1 MGAGIK
7 DPKIQGQLKELE
19 TDTAQAGVE
28 LDKALVDS
36 AIDLAGIVDP
46 TPISDAIS
54 LARSAAG
61 GDWISAGLSVVSMLP
76 YAGDAIAKPI
86 KGAKITEKILNLKK
100 RIADN
105 AVKARQVVVNSL
117 KKDAAIIRAERA
129 KKKGEEIS
137 KELTQLCPMEANRYG
152 THTPKKGWKQGGER
166 GNGPWDPKESD
177 LKPDK
182 IQDIE
187 SVTKGKPVQFKDGYP
202 DFSEYIY
209 KTEGVNG
216 KSIPGEVEIQLSK
229 TGVREEDF
237 KLADKAMAEKLGT
250 DKFKRPKGW
259 TWHHTED
266 GTTMQLVPSNL
277 HNNVPHSGGVSLAKD
292 PGY

>member
-19 TDTAQAGVE
+19 TDTAQAGME

-76 YAGDAIAKPI
+76 YAGDAIAKPL

-105 AVKARQVVVNSL
+105 AVKARQVVINSL

-137 KELTQLCPMEANRYG
+137 KELTQLCPMEVNRYG
-152 THTPKKGWKQGGER
+152 THSPKQGWKQGGER
-166 GNGPWDPKESD
+166 GNGPWNPKESG
-177 LKPDK
+177 LRPDK
-182 IQDIE
+182 IKKIE
-187 SVTKGKPVQFKDGYP
+187 SVTGGKPVQFKDGYP
-202 DFSEYIY
+202 DFSEYTY
-209 KTEGVNG
+209 KAEGLDG
-216 KSIPGEVEIQLSK
+216 KSISGEVEVQLSE
-229 TGVREEDF
+229 TGNRSADI
-237 KLADKAMAEKLGT
+237 KLANGAMAKKLGL
-250 DKFKRPKGW
+250 DKFKEPEGY

-277 HNNVPHSGGVSLAKD
+277 HNNVPHSGGVSLATD